1 MRSLVI
7 TVFSK
12 SATTRTV
19 KCSTIQA
26 YTFTFRRKRRRVL
39 ETRGGGGGGGGGT
52 PNDGLYEVYERLGI
66 SLVEGYK
73 G

>member
-7 TVFSK
+7 TVFPK

-39 ETRGGGGGGGGGT
+39 ETRGGGGGGT
-52 PNDGLYEVYERLGI
+52 PYDGLYEVYERLGI
-66 SLVEGYK
+66 SLVEVYK

>member
-7 TVFSK
+7 TVFPK

-39 ETRGGGGGGGGGT
+39 ETRGGRGGGT
-52 PNDGLYEVYERLGI
+52 PYDGLYEVYERLGI
-66 SLVEGYK
+66 SLVEVCK

>member
-1 MRSLVI
+1 MRSLVT
-7 TVFSK
+7 TVFPK

-39 ETRGGGGGGGGGT
+39 ETRGGEGGGT
-52 PNDGLYEVYERLGI
+52 PYDGLYEVYERLGI
-66 SLVEGYK
+66 SLVEVYK

>member
-26 YTFTFRRKRRRVL
+26 YNSTFRRKRRRVL
-39 ETRGGGGGGGGGT
+39 ETRGGGGGGGT
-52 PNDGLYEVYERLGI
+52 PYDGLYEVYERLGI
-66 SLVEGYK
+66 SLVEIYK